1 MQALVQS
8 PQMQN
13 PNQNMQA
20 YVAMLQAAAA
30 EYANVTKKRSI
41 RISGGGGGKR
51 APSLR
56 ERKDIKRATRR
67 KERVEDRDYNLRKSK
82 ANTARNIAS
91 ERQVVSKEKQAVDI
105 EERNQALAL
114 RKRRADI
121 EDAPA
126 KTEAEQVSRDAE
138 NKASNVKRM
147 QEGMQH
153 AGTFLEQVT
162 PDTYDDWVN
171 WVGEE
176 KWAPAEVFATP
187 DQVMQMAPEEFQAY
201 KASLSEQLQ
210 SNMQRDRGG
219 RGGMGYAP
227 DIMERRN
234 PETGKTIRL
243 DERDPRE
250 VAQAEQQGYSPVDK
264 RTASFLKGEG
274 KIAADAYG
282 AIASDAKKA
291 RLSIATLKTMEG
303 ILDRFESGK
312 LTSATKTLQQW
323 GNAFGIPVD
332 TANLSAKESFLAF
345 ANQLAL
351 QSRNLG
357 EGMVLAG
364 QMSDQDVKFLKD
376 MNPQLIISKGGNRM
390 IIKIRIALAERRA
403 KIAEDAAEFK
413 KQNRGYF
420 DPLAFENYTR
430 EKYSNKN
437 IFGIPNNAKLVGQNK
452 KTGLPIYEYDG
463 KYITPNL

>member
-1 MQALVQS
+1 MQALVQA

-13 PNQNMQA
+13 PNQSLQA
-20 YVAMLQAAAA
+20 YISMLTSAAA
-30 EYANVTKKRSI
+30 EYANVSKVRSI
-41 RISGGGGGKR
+41 RVSRGGGRRGSSS
-51 APSLR
+51 PSLR
-56 ERKDIKRATRR
+56 QRKATREAKHR
-67 KERVEDRDYNLRKSK
+67 KEHVEDREYNLRRLKV
-82 ANTARNIAS
+82 NTARTIAS
-91 ERQVVSKEKQAVDI
+91 ERHDI
-105 EERNQALAL
+105 DKAERNQAIAL

-121 EDAPA
+121 EDAPT
-126 KTEAEQVSRDAE
+126 KTEAEQMSRDAE

-147 QEGMQH
+147 QEGMSH

-176 KWAPAEVFATP
+176 KWAPAEVFESP
-187 DQVMQMAPEEFQAY
+187 DRVMQMAPEEFQAY
-201 KASLSEQLQ
+201 KTSLSEQLQ
-210 SNMQRDRGG
+210 GKTMRGS

-234 PETGKTIRL
+234 PETGKTIRI

-250 VAQAEQQGYSPVDK
+250 VAQAEQQGYSPVDR

-274 KIAADAYG
+274 KIAADAFG
-282 AIASDAKKA
+282 TITSDAKKA
-291 RLSIATLKTMEG
+291 RQSIATLKTMEG
-303 ILDRFESGK
+303 LLDRFESGK
-312 LTSATKTLQQW
+312 LASATKTLQQW
-323 GNAFGIPVD
+323 GNSFGIPVD
-332 TANLSAKESFLAF
+332 TVNLSAKESFLAF

-376 MNPQLIISKGGNRM
+376 MNPQLVISKGGNKM
-390 IIKIRIALAERRA
+390 IIKIRKALAERRS
-403 KIAEDAAEFK
+403 KVAEDAAEYK

-420 DPLAFENYTR
+420 DPLEFENYTR
-430 EKYSNKN
+430 EKYTDKN
-437 IFGIPNNAKLVGQNK
+437 IFGIPNSAKLVGQNK
-452 KTGLPIYEYDG
+452 KTGLPIYEFEG